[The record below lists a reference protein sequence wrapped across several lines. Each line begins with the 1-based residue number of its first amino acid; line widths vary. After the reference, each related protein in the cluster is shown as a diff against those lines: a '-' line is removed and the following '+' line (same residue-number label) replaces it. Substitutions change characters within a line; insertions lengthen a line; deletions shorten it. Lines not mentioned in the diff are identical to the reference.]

1 MLKTALP
8 TTPLT
13 PMSSLVTKSP
23 MVLVASSGA
32 LDPAA
37 MKVAPAT
44 SGDSPRAE
52 MLQKYY
58 GSGGLS
64 TGLPYVL
71 LNKKYTVKSK
81 KHFSQQ
87 IEEKYFATF
96 LTFADL

>member
-32 LDPAA
+32 LEPAA

-44 SGDSPRAE
+44 SGESPSADIERG
-52 MLQKYY
+52 Q
-58 GSGGLS
+58 SDI
-64 TGLPYVL
+64 L
-71 LNKKYTVKSK
+71 LFYIGIVDWR
-81 KHFSQQ
+81 
-87 IEEKYFATF
+87 KYFF
-96 LTFADL
+96 I